1 MATSALGQN
10 INTAASLST
19 LLSTLLGSGDQ
30 TTTTSGGTSTTTKQT
45 NIDAAGLQS
54 LIQSML
60 EDQST
65 GLAKVASGSK
75 QAGLY
80 NASTN
85 TLLVN
90 DLISRASTAAALAS
104 APTTTTK
111 TSTPE
116 TRVISAEGM
125 LGANSNVLLPLLG
138 AGLLMKKDDA
148 GKSVFDNLLGSVF
161 GGGSS
166 SESGDF
172 ALGGMSVIDSS
183 TGSSALDTA
192 LNLGTSALQSTTS
205 AWTDL
210 IYNPL
215 DQIVS
220 SIDYGDVASSVTDSG
235 LFDSISTGAED
246 LWDTI
251 ISWF

>member
-1 MATSALGQN
+1 MATSALDQN
-10 INTAASLST
+10 INTAASLSI
-19 LLSTLLGSGDQ
+19 LLSTLLGSGDK

-90 DLISRASTAAALAS
+90 DLISRASNAAALAS
-104 APTTTTK
+104 APTTTK
-111 TSTPE
+111 TTTTPQ
-116 TRVISAEGM
+116 TQVTASEGM

-161 GGGSS
+161 GGSS
-166 SESGDF
+166 GSESGDF

-192 LNLGTSALQSTTS
+192 LNLGTGALQSTTS

-210 IYNPL
+210 IANPL
-215 DQIVS
+215 DEIVS

-235 LFDSISTGAED
+235 LFDSISTGAKD

-251 ISWF
+251 SSWF